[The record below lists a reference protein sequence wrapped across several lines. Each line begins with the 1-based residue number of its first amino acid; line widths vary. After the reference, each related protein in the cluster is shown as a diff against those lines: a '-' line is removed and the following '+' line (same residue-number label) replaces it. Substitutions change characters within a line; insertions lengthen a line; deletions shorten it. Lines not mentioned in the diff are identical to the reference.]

1 MKMITADNHIRY
13 ELIPAPAYLQ
23 AYIRYFWTL
32 EGDDSQAL
40 AKAFGSLVDGCPGLI
55 FQHPDAGTFV
65 RENKE
70 LPEIFLYGQT
80 TRNVEIASLGPLKA
94 TGVIFHPNGLK
105 SVFGMNAGE
114 LTNDCV
120 DLGLLPGKKTLPEQ
134 LATAGSATTRI
145 EVLSAY
151 LHNKITQN
159 KATGDSIVEYAVS
172 QIMGSNGS
180 TSLKDLQDKL
190 QLTERTFERRFKE
203 YVGISP
209 KLFSRICQYQASL
222 HQLKSN
228 DYSKLSD
235 IAFENDYADQSHF
248 IRSFKEFT
256 GCSPYQFQKLLD
268 ETGEEIL
275 LIK

>member
-1 MKMITADNHIRY
+1 MKTADTHIRY
-13 ELIPAPAYLQ
+13 ALIPAPAHLQ

-32 EGDDSQAL
+32 EGDDPQAL

-55 FQHPDAGTFV
+55 FQRPEAGALI
-65 RENKE
+65 RESKK
-70 LPEIFLYGQT
+70 LPEMFLYGQT
-80 TRNVEIASLGPLKA
+80 TKNVEIASLGASKA
-94 TGVIFHPNGLK
+94 TGVIFQPNGLK
-105 SVFGMNAGE
+105 SVFGLNAGE

-120 DLGLLPGKKTLPEQ
+120 DVQSLPGYNRLPEQ
-134 LATAGSATTRI
+134 LAAAGAVSTQVDI
-145 EVLSAY
+145 LSAWLY
-151 LHNKITQN
+151 KRISGNTAAADPQV
-159 KATGDSIVEYAVS
+159 DYAVA
-172 QIMGSNGS
+172 QIAAANGAI
-180 TSLKDLQDKL
+180 SLRDLQEKL

-203 YVGISP
+203 QVGITP

-222 HQLKSN
+222 HQLKRN

-268 ETGEEIL
+268 EAGEEIMQL
-275 LIK
+275 K

>member
-1 MKMITADNHIRY
+1 MRY
-13 ELIPAPAYLQ
+13 ELIPAPAHLQ

-32 EGDDSQAL
+32 EGDDPQAL

-55 FQHPDAGTFV
+55 FQRPDVGAFI
-65 RENKE
+65 RESKK
-70 LPEIFLYGQT
+70 LPEMFLYGQT
-80 TRNVEIASLGPLKA
+80 TKNVEIASLGPSKA
-94 TGVIFHPNGLK
+94 TGVIFQPNGLK
-105 SVFGMNAGE
+105 SVFGLNAGE

-120 DLGLLPGKKTLPEQ
+120 DIQLVPGNGRLSEQ
-134 LATAGSATTRI
+134 LGAAGTAGTQVEILSSWLHKRITGNPAATDPL
-145 EVLSAY
+145 V
-151 LHNKITQN
+151 
-159 KATGDSIVEYAVS
+159 DYAVA
-172 QIMGSNGS
+172 QIANSNGN
-180 TSLKDLQDKL
+180 TSLRDLQEKL

-203 YVGISP
+203 QVGITP

-268 ETGEEIL
+268 EAGAEIM

>member
-1 MKMITADNHIRY
+1 MKTADTHIRY

-32 EGDDSQAL
+32 EGDDPQAL

-55 FQHPDAGTFV
+55 FQRPDVGAFI
-65 RENKE
+65 RESKK
-70 LPEIFLYGQT
+70 LPEMFLYGQT
-80 TRNVEIASLGPLKA
+80 TKNVEIASLGTSKA
-94 TGVIFHPNGLK
+94 TGVIFQPNGLK
-105 SVFGMNAGE
+105 SVFGLNAGE

-120 DLGLLPGKKTLPEQ
+120 DIQLVPGNSHLSEQ
-134 LATAGSATTRI
+134 MADAGATGTQVEI
-145 EVLSAY
+145 LSAW
-151 LHNKITQN
+151 LHKRITGNSAITDPQV
-159 KATGDSIVEYAVS
+159 DYAVAR
-172 QIMGSNGS
+172 ITNSNGN
-180 TSLKDLQDKL
+180 TSLRDLQEKL

-203 YVGISP
+203 QVGITP

-268 ETGEEIL
+268 EAGEEIM

>member
-1 MKMITADNHIRY
+1 MRY
-13 ELIPAPAYLQ
+13 QLMPAPAYLQ

-32 EGDDSQAL
+32 EGDDPQAL

-55 FQHPDAGTFV
+55 FQRPDAGAFI
-65 RENKE
+65 RESKT
-70 LPEIFLYGQT
+70 LPDMFLYGQT
-80 TRNVEIASLGPLKA
+80 TKNVEIASLGASKA
-94 TGVIFHPNGLK
+94 TGVIFQPNGLK

-120 DLGLLPGKKTLPEQ
+120 DVQLLPGHNRLPEQ
-134 LATAGSATTRI
+134 LANAGSTGTQIEILSSWLYKRI
-145 EVLSAY
+145 
-151 LHNKITQN
+151 
-159 KATGDSIVEYAVS
+159 TGSQVASDPLVDYAVA
-172 QIMGSNGS
+172 QISGSNGNI
-180 TSLKDLQDKL
+180 SLRELQEKL

-203 YVGISP
+203 QVGITP

-268 ETGEEIL
+268 EAGEEMM